1 MQIGGRPAVRP
12 PPINRAP
19 SCIVTNYQHPHA
31 LVSQSAVRPAVRPH
45 VSPAVAANVPTL
57 EVGQQCGHT
66 ISSAVAAE
74 LVQIG
79 SRPAVGQLRPNAK
92 CKLEIG
98 QQCGHHQSIE
108 RRRVAPLVVRM
119 QRFVNLSLLPTSP
132 RVGFTVSSSASSAA
146 TRIASSC
153 RQRPHTGSRPA
164 VRP

>member
-1 MQIGGRPAVRP
+1 MQRFVNLSLLPTSPRVGFTVSSSASSAATHIVSSCRQHPHTGSRPAVRP
-12 PPINRAP
+12 YQIVS
-19 SCIVTNYQHPHA
+19 SC
-31 LVSQSAVRPAVRPH
+31 R
-45 VSPAVAANVPTL
+45 
-57 EVGQQCGHT
+57 
-66 ISSAVAAE
+66 

-132 RVGFTVSSSASSAA
+132 RVGFTYSDATSLRAAVWHAILGPQPLRPNAHWMSASSCGHNISSAVAA
-146 TRIASSC
+146 
-153 RQRPHTGSRPA
+153 
-164 VRP
+164 